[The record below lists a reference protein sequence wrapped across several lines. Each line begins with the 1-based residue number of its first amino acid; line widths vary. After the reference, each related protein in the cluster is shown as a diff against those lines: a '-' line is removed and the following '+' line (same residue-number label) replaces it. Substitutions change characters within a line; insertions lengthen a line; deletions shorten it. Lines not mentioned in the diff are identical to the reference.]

1 MNTVAETDTQSPLAF
16 FKALA
21 DESRLKMLGLM
32 ATAERTGEEL
42 AERLDL
48 KAPTVSHHLGVLSRL
63 GLVTSRSEGTTRW
76 HALAPQRLTEFS
88 RAFLGAT
95 EMEKLAPDEK
105 SFEAKVR
112 AAFIDKDGAL
122 STIPASRR
130 KRAVILAWLAGLFV
144 EGRAYREAE
153 VNDILTRRHWDCAT
167 LRRELVG
174 HRMMERSNSVYRRL
188 PEAEWRAA

>member
-1 MNTVAETDTQSPLAF
+1 MTADRDNDSPLAF

-32 ATAERTGEEL
+32 ATGERTGEEL

-48 KAPTVSHHLGVLSRL
+48 KAPTVSHHLGVLARL
-63 GLVTSRSEGTTRW
+63 GLVTTRSEGTTRW

-88 RAFLGAT
+88 RAFLGAAQI
-95 EMEKLAPDEK
+95 EKLAPDEK

-144 EGRAYREAE
+144 EDRGYKEAE
-153 VNDILTRRHWDCAT
+153 VNEVLTRRHWDCAT

-174 HRMMERSNSVYRRL
+174 HRMMERQDGVYRRL